1 MNIKVNFLYLA
12 NKLWSSGGVC
22 TSLNRLDDKVVLITG
37 GNTGLGYET
46 ALDLAKRG
54 ARIILA
60 CRDMKK
66 ANEAA
71 DKIRQLTNNKRIES
85 GHLDLADLSSV
96 RQFSKEMTSKL
107 DRLDILIN
115 NAGIM
120 MCPSWKTKDGFEMH
134 FGTNHLGIFLNDIF
148 IRLRVLIKLLSF
160 FHW

>member
-1 MNIKVNFLYLA
+1 MIKKVNFLYLA

-22 TSLNRLDDKVVLITG
+22 TSLNRLDGKTVLITG

-71 DKIRQLTNNKRIES
+71 DKIRQLTNNKQIES

-134 FGTNHLGIFLNDIF
+134 FGTNHLGIFSDGIF
-148 IRLRVLIKLLSF
+148 D
-160 FHW
+160 